1 MQEIISP
8 DLTALRERV
17 KINTINISRLEGV
30 VSQLEKRIDNLEKGM
45 RALRVEL
52 AGRIDNMHA
61 ELGGRIGPLEERIDN
76 LNTELNGRI
85 DQVLYGTEQAHQL
98 IRD

>member
-1 MQEIISP
+1 MQEIINP
-8 DLTALRERV
+8 DLTALREMV
-17 KINTINISRLEGV
+17 KINTLNISRLEGV

-61 ELGGRIGPLEERIDN
+61 ELGGRIDQALYRTER
-76 LNTELNGRI
+76 THRS
-85 DQVLYGTEQAHQL
+85 
-98 IRD
+98 IRDRTERSD